1 MARLKAETVLP
12 VVRSYWAATARY
24 ETKHA
29 PLESDAETDVVI
41 VGAGFTGLSTA
52 YHLAKSG
59 RSCMLLE
66 GQEVGWGASG
76 RNGGSVVPRFRL
88 TFPELERRY
97 GVEMALRMHRWAH
110 EAVDTLEAITRD
122 LGVGCAFERRGHL
135 TPIQREQDE
144 KRFSDDV
151 EWLARHAGDKA
162 PRMLD
167 RAETARKVGSQFYRA
182 AYLEPRGGG
191 IHPLDYCQGVAAKL
205 VDRGVRV
212 HCRTP
217 VLEWKHD
224 GDAIIVSTARAR
236 VRTKHLVLAT
246 NAYTDTTH
254 VGDDLKRRFV
264 PIVSAQIATE
274 PLSSATLSTLLP
286 DGNPATDSK
295 RLTNYFHRTPDG
307 RLMFGGRAGASDRE
321 SVAIFRR
328 LSAAMA
334 TIYPQLEEAPIAFRW
349 SGRVAVSMD
358 NVPHLGRLNDRV
370 SFGLGYS
377 GRGVALSA
385 LFGARLADLAAGNA
399 VDLGPL
405 TQGAFEPIRFHA
417 FQVPG
422 KAIAMAY
429 KRVLDAIGV

>member
-1 MARLKAETVLP
+1 MTRSNADVALP
-12 VVRSYWAATARY
+12 AAKSYWAATAQY
-24 ETKHA
+24 ETKH
-29 PLESDAETDVVI
+29 PSLEGDTEADVVI

-52 YHLAKSG
+52 YHLAKMG
-59 RSCMLLE
+59 RSCMLLDA
-66 GQEVGWGASG
+66 QEVGWGASG

-97 GVEMALRMHRWAH
+97 GVEMALRMYRWAH

-122 LGVGCAFERRGHL
+122 LSVNCSFGRRGHL

-144 KRFSDDV
+144 KRFSEDV

-167 RAETARKVGSQFYRA
+167 RTETGRKVGSQFYRA

-191 IHPLDYCQGVAAKL
+191 IHPLDYCQGVAARL
-205 VDRGVRV
+205 IDRGVRI
-212 HCRTP
+212 HCGTP

-224 GDAIIVSTARAR
+224 GDAVIVSTARAR
-236 VRTKHLVLAT
+236 VRARHVVLST
-246 NAYTDTTH
+246 NGYTDVTRA
-254 VGDDLKRRFV
+254 GDDLKRRFV
-264 PIVSAQIATE
+264 PIVSAQITTE
-274 PLSSATLSTLLP
+274 PLPSSTLSTLLP

-295 RLTNYFHRTPDG
+295 RLTNYFHRTADG

-321 SVAIFRR
+321 SAAIFRR
-328 LSAAMA
+328 LSVAMA
-334 TIYPQLEEAPIAFRW
+334 TIFPQLQGAPIAFRW

-358 NVPHLGRLNDRV
+358 NLPHLGRLNDRV